1 MKTVN
6 IAAVVPVYNEENRI
20 GSVLSVLEA
29 CNLLDEIIVVNDGST
44 DGTLAQIPRENG
56 VRPFSLE
63 HNVGKGGA
71 LAAGVAATSAEIIV
85 FMDADLVGFRQEHV
99 CQLIR
104 PVLREEADMCVGIFQ
119 GGRWWTDLWQRVAP
133 YISGQRALR
142 REVFLTA
149 EGLQNA
155 RFGVEVALTRHAHRQ
170 GLRVQWVTLDGVTH
184 VMKEEK
190 MGVLPGLRARAR
202 MYWEMGRS
210 LASSRGRPF
219 ERGRRNGY

>member
-1 MKTVN
+1 MKPVSV
-6 IAAVVPVYNEENRI
+6 AAVVPVYNEENRI
-20 GSVLSVLEA
+20 GKVLSVLES
-29 CNLLDEIIVVNDGST
+29 CDLLDEIIVVNDCST
-44 DGTLAQIPRENG
+44 DGTLDQIPRENG

-63 HNVGKGGA
+63 RNLGKGGA
-71 LAAGVAATSAEIIV
+71 LAAGVASTSAQILIFV
-85 FMDADLVGFRQEHV
+85 DADLVGFRQEHIG
-99 CQLIR
+99 QLVR
-104 PVLREEADMCVGIFQ
+104 PVLDDEADMCVGIFQ

-142 REVFLTA
+142 REVFLSA
-149 EGLQNA
+149 GGLENA

-190 MGVLPGLRARAR
+190 MGVMPGLRARAR

-210 LASSRGRPF
+210 LASSRGRAF
-219 ERGRRNGY
+219 ERVRRNGY